1 MKISPPVPTD
11 VRALQARYSGLLLD
25 AYGVLVDESGAL
37 PGANAL
43 IERMNYAGKAYFV
56 LTNSASHLPETMSEM
71 LGRRGVPV
79 PAERIVSAGSLLGPH
94 LAAQGLTGRR
104 CFVLGT
110 PDAFRYAERA
120 GGLPVEPGP
129 AADAEILLIADQAGF
144 PLPEGLDYAVTLC
157 LRRLD
162 AGLPLHLVLCNP
174 DLLYPK
180 APGQFGITAG
190 ALAAVIEAVL
200 TERYP
205 GVGHRFARLGKPYAP
220 IFEEAARRAGTRNLV
235 MIGDQLATDIL
246 GARRFGIDSAL
257 VASGLA
263 PPAYP
268 SPDMTPTWWLAGL
281 D

>member
-1 MKISPPVPTD
+1 MTLSPPTPTD

-25 AYGVLVDESGAL
+25 AYGVLVDESGSL
-37 PGANAL
+37 PGAAGL
-43 IERMNYAGKAYFV
+43 VERLNRQGTPYFV
-56 LTNSASHLPETMSEM
+56 LTNSASHLPETMAEM
-71 LGRRGVPV
+71 LGQRGVPV
-79 PAERIVSAGSLLGPH
+79 PPERIVSAGSLLGPH
-94 LAAQGLTGRR
+94 LAARGLTGQR

-120 GGLPVEPGP
+120 GGVPVEPGP
-129 AADAEILLIADQAGF
+129 SADAEVLLIADQAGF

-205 GVGHRFARLGKPYAP
+205 GAGHRFARLGKPYAP
-220 IFEEAARRAGTRNLV
+220 IFEEAARRAGTRDLV

-246 GARRFGIDSAL
+246 GAHRFGIDSAL
-257 VASGLA
+257 VTSGLA
-263 PPAYP
+263 PPTYP
-268 SPDMTPTWWLAGL
+268 NPEMTPTWRLPGL
-281 D
+281 E